1 MPPPPAVKVVDAPEK
16 IVTSELTLAVGLGLA
31 LTNTV
36 VVFEHPVDE
45 LVTVNEYTPAA
56 FTVAELVVAPAV
68 MPAPD
73 QL

>member
-1 MPPPPAVKVVDAPEK
+1 MPPPPAVKVVDAPENM
-16 IVTSELTLAVGLGLA
+16 VTPGLTLAVGLGLA

-45 LVTVNEYTPAA
+45 LVTVKEYTPAA
-56 FTVAELVVAPAV
+56 FTVAEAVVAPAV

>member
-1 MPPPPAVKVVDAPEK
+1 MPPPPAVKVVDAPENM
-16 IVTSELTLAVGLGLA
+16 VTSGLTLAVGLGLA

-45 LVTVNEYTPAA
+45 LVTVKEYTPAE
-56 FTVAELVVAPAV
+56 FTVAEAVVAPAV

>member
-1 MPPPPAVKVVDAPEK
+1 MEYKFP
-16 IVTSELTLAVGLGLA
+16 LGGHFYNHAVGLGLA

-45 LVTVNEYTPAA
+45 LVTVKEYTPAA
-56 FTVAELVVAPAV
+56 FTVAEAVVAPAV